1 MKVETRRI
9 REILETPSAPGR
21 KTPKYQQIYSKVKQ
35 AILSGELPNS
45 CELPPTRLL
54 ADALGVSRSTVIK
67 VYDLLKLEG
76 LLDATVGSCYKVVSP
91 GAEATPTD
99 EHTAPDRSYVSVSEG
114 AKAFRQNLGLIN
126 AIDDPGIAFRP
137 GIPPLDLFPI
147 TRWKKLSDEY
157 WKFVRA
163 SELSYYA
170 GAGVEV
176 LRKTI
181 SNYLNLRRNVKC
193 DYSRV
198 FILSGSLQSL
208 YLIGNLLLNPGD
220 EVILE
225 NPTFPNAHSVFKSLR
240 GKVTGANVDRDGIV
254 TEGLRQ
260 RMTAGAKLIH
270 LTPSHQYPL
279 GVRMSD
285 QRKQEVLALANEK
298 GLYIIENDYEN
309 EINHPDRDGKPIF
322 SLDRQDRT
330 FYLGTFNRTLH
341 PSIRVGF
348 VIVPRHL
355 VTNFH
360 AMVIHSHRFV
370 SPTGQVVLRGFIE
383 KNFLHEHLKNVAR
396 EAQNRHDRFME
407 FLETHMSAQLQPIR
421 SSSASLHITALLKNG
436 VSDTKVV
443 SALAE
448 KGIVAHALSKCYISP
463 EKKQGLIFGYS
474 SVKPRHMTPI
484 MNKMAD
490 ILKKF

>member
-1 MKVETRRI
+1 MKIETRKI
-9 REILETPSAPGR
+9 REILAEPSATGE
-21 KTPKYQQIYSKVKQ
+21 KKAKYQYIYSKIK
-35 AILSGELPNS
+35 AGILSGDLPDG
-45 CELPPTRLL
+45 CELPPTRNL
-54 ADALGVSRSTVIK
+54 ADSLGVSRSTVVK

-76 LLDATVGSCYKVVSP
+76 LSDAVVGSGHRVVSP
-91 GAEATPTD
+91 GSAGSVPASFE
-99 EHTAPDRSYVSVSEG
+99 EPDHNYIAVSDS
-114 AKAFRQNLGLIN
+114 ARAFRKNLGLIN

-176 LRKTI
+176 LRRTI

-193 DYSRV
+193 DYNQV

-220 EVILE
+220 EVLLE
-225 NPTFPNAHSVFKSLR
+225 NPTFPNAHSVFKGLR
-240 GKVTGANVDRDGIV
+240 AQVTGIGLDRQGMEV
-254 TEGLRQ
+254 EGLREK
-260 RMTAGAKLIH
+260 MTPRTKLIH
-270 LTPSHQYPL
+270 LTPSHQYPM
-279 GVRMSD
+279 GVRMSRE
-285 QRKQEVLALANEK
+285 RKQEILALAEEK

-309 EINHPDRDGKPIF
+309 EINYPKRDGNPIF

-355 VTNFH
+355 VRNFH

-370 SPTGQVVLRGFIE
+370 SPTGQVVLRSFIE
-383 KNFLHEHLKNVAR
+383 KNYLHEHLKNVAH
-396 EAQNRHDRFME
+396 EAQLRLALFTE
-407 FLETHMSAQLQPIR
+407 FLAAHLTEYLTPLK
-421 SSSASLHITALLKNG
+421 SSDPSLHITALLKHG

-448 KGIVAHALSKCYISP
+448 KGIIAHALSKCYIDGP
-463 EKKQGLIFGYS
+463 KQQGLIFGYS
-474 SVKPRHMTPI
+474 SVKPLHMEPLLVKLAAI
-484 MNKMAD
+484 LNK
-490 ILKKF
+490 I

>member
-1 MKVETRRI
+1 M
-9 REILETPSAPGR
+9 
-21 KTPKYQQIYSKVKQ
+21 
-35 AILSGELPNS
+35 SGELPNS

-54 ADALGVSRSTVIK
+54 AEALGVSRSTIIK

-76 LLDATVGSCYKVVSP
+76 LLDATVGSGHRVVTP
-91 GAEATPTD
+91 GAADLRTTEYAKPD
-99 EHTAPDRSYVSVSEG
+99 HRYAPVSDG

-193 DYSRV
+193 DYNQV

-220 EVILE
+220 EVVLE

-240 GKVTGANVDRDGIV
+240 AQVTGVDLDEQGMMA
-254 TEGLRQ
+254 EGLGEKITPR
-260 RMTAGAKLIH
+260 AKLIH

-279 GVRMSD
+279 GIQMTD
-285 QRKQEVLALANEK
+285 ERKEEILTIADKK

-309 EINHPDRDGKPIF
+309 EINHPKRDWNPLF
-322 SLDRQDRT
+322 SLDKQDRT

-355 VTNFH
+355 VQNFH
-360 AMVIHSHRFV
+360 AMVMHSHRFV

-383 KNFLHEHLKNVAR
+383 KNYLHEHLKNVAR
-396 EAQNRHDRFME
+396 EAELRHARFTE
-407 FLETHMSAQLQPIR
+407 FLESQLSRQLRRVR
-421 SSSASLHITALLKNG
+421 SSCPSLHITALLKDDLR
-436 VSDTKVV
+436 DTKVV
-443 SALAE
+443 AALAE
-448 KGIVAHALSKCYISP
+448 KGIIAHALSKCYINP
-463 EKKQGLIFGYS
+463 GVKQGLIFGYS
-474 SVKPRHMTPI
+474 SVKPRHMTPL
-484 MNKMAD
+484 MNKMAE